1 MLGESAAMDLAKG
14 WFRAEL
20 EDWIRLE
27 RTDFGW
33 MARVEE
39 PPIGPGDI
47 IGHPVLAVG
56 PGPRDVRAYPPM
68 PPAQLR
74 QQHTAWIEARDRV
87 PLSADGPSS
96 FT

>member
-1 MLGESAAMDLAKG
+1 
-14 WFRAEL
+14 
-20 EDWIRLE
+20 
-27 RTDFGW
+27 

-56 PGPRDVRAYPPM
+56 PGPDDVRSYPPM
-68 PPAQLR
+68 PAAQLR
-74 QQHTAWIEARDRV
+74 QQHTAWIETRDRV
-87 PLSADGPSS
+87 PLIVDGPAS

>member
-1 MLGESAAMDLAKG
+1 MLSESEAMELARG

-20 EDWIRLE
+20 EDWIRIE

-56 PGPRDVRAYPPM
+56 PGPDDVRSYPPM

-74 QQHTAWIEARDRV
+74 QQHTAWIETRDRV
-87 PLSADGPSS
+87 PLIVDGPAS